1 MFFDGCAMKVIVTMA
16 HSVNQLGTPM
26 SSNDVSNS
34 AATKEENSTNVVKVN
49 KARLKW
55 ACRRGMLELDVLFI
69 PFVDEAY
76 DNLSAKQQ
84 FTFERLLTG
93 QDPELFAWFMGHETC
108 EDTELNAMVQLILKR
123 VKV

>member
-1 MFFDGCAMKVIVTMA
+1 
-16 HSVNQLGTPM
+16 M
-26 SSNDVSNS
+26 SSNDASNS
-34 AATKEENSTNVVKVN
+34 AVTKEENSTKVLKVN

-76 DNLSAKQQ
+76 DDLSAEQQ

-108 EDTELNAMVQLILKR
+108 EDKELNSMVQLILNR

>member
-1 MFFDGCAMKVIVTMA
+1 MYKGIFMSGNEALSNTVT
-16 HSVNQLGTPM
+16 N
-26 SSNDVSNS
+26 N
-34 AATKEENSTNVVKVN
+34 ENSTNVLKVN

-76 DNLSAKQQ
+76 DEMSTEDQ
-84 FTFERLLTG
+84 FTFERLLTC
-93 QDPELFAWFMGHETC
+93 QDPELFAWFMGHEIC
-108 EDTELNAMVQLILKR
+108 EDKKLNAVVQHILKR